1 MNNLLYIENPE
12 ILEFEANILNVQEK
26 QTGLYTVILDRSYF
40 YPTGGGQEHDTGF
53 LNEAKVIDVIKDE
66 NHSPALIHIVDRLL
80 IPGPVTARIDVER
93 RFRHMQHHT
102 AQHLLTQC
110 ILQRLNLETVAANIN
125 GYSPTSLDLP
135 VKAILQDQIQDVERL
150 ANQVIFE
157 NRPVQSY
164 FSSQADLEKLP
175 LRKQPPLVETI
186 RIVEIS
192 GFDWTPC
199 AGTHCASTGQI
210 GLLKITRTEHLRDHL
225 RVYFVAGLQAYDLLT
240 STYEIVT
247 SLCSQFSLHPKD
259 LATMVTTQA
268 AQLKQTQKELRE
280 LRMANLVNEAQ
291 CLANTAH
298 LTSNGLSLVKF
309 FDGRPAS
316 EVRLLAE
323 ELRKIFHGLA
333 CLFTFDE
340 SKLTAIVIS
349 GDQSLQS
356 ARTILNHW
364 LSPIQGKGGGDDKM
378 AQGGAKMT
386 QESYQEFIRQLK
398 DGFQPGRD

>member
-1 MNNLLYIENPE
+1 
-12 ILEFEANILNVQEK
+12 
-26 QTGLYTVILDRSYF
+26 
-40 YPTGGGQEHDTGF
+40 
-53 LNEAKVIDVIKDE
+53 
-66 NHSPALIHIVDRLL
+66 
-80 IPGPVTARIDVER
+80 
-93 RFRHMQHHT
+93 
-102 AQHLLTQC
+102 
-110 ILQRLNLETVAANIN
+110 
-125 GYSPTSLDLP
+125 
-135 VKAILQDQIQDVERL
+135 
-150 ANQVIFE
+150 
-157 NRPVQSY
+157 
-164 FSSQADLEKLP
+164 
-175 LRKQPPLVETI
+175 
-186 RIVEIS
+186 
-192 GFDWTPC
+192 
-199 AGTHCASTGQI
+199 
-210 GLLKITRTEHLRDHL
+210 
-225 RVYFVAGLQAYDLLT
+225 
-240 STYEIVT
+240 
-247 SLCSQFSLHPKD
+247 
-259 LATMVTTQA
+259 
-268 AQLKQTQKELRE
+268 
-280 LRMANLVNEAQ
+280 MANLVNEAQ